1 MRPSAR
7 GSSKK
12 SPTMPAY
19 DASAH
24 QLGLSGPLPPGIAAN
39 YVQGPNGI
47 PKALYLCNPFV
58 RSALIKGSFKT
69 IVVLPKY
76 VDVNEWIAVNLFDF
90 FNNLNQ
96 FYGVVAEFCT
106 IQNNP
111 TMAVGFGLDY
121 TWIDQN
127 RKQVKLPAPQYIDY
141 VMTWVG
147 GLLSDEATFPTKAS
161 RDFPPTFKTTAAH
174 IYKQLLR
181 VFAHIYHAQF
191 SYLVHLC
198 CEGHFNSLFAHFI
211 AFGKEFDL
219 FDFRAFKQSGAASVS
234 SSSSSTTSGSNGAG
248 AGEGGASESAGLSA
262 TPYPGVCDLIER
274 WVELGI
280 LDQTVLR

>member
-1 MRPSAR
+1 MSNFFRSMGRSTRP
-7 GSSKK
+7 KK
-12 SPTMPAY
+12 SPTMPSADFPMQY
-19 DASAH
+19 GQQSGQPHASGAF
-24 QLGLSGPLPPGIAAN
+24 GPTG
-39 YVQGPNGI
+39 
-47 PKALYLCNPFV
+47 KALYLCNPFL
-58 RSALIKGSFKT
+58 RSALVKGSFKT
-69 IVVLPKY
+69 IVTLPKY
-76 VDVNEWIAVNLFDF
+76 VDPREWVAVNLFDF

-96 FYGVVAEFCT
+96 FYGVLTEFCT

-111 TMAVGFGLDY
+111 TMSAGVGLDY

-161 RDFPPTFKTTAAH
+161 RDFPPTFLTTAKH

-191 SYLVHLC
+191 PHLIHLC

-211 AFGKEFDL
+211 AFGAEFEL
-219 FDFRAFKQSGAASVS
+219 FGFQEFKNSGNSV
-234 SSSSSTTSGSNGAG
+234 
-248 AGEGGASESAGLSA
+248 GGG
-262 TPYPGVCDLIER
+262 YPGVCDLVEA
-274 WVELGI
+274 WVSMGI
-280 LDQTVLR
+280 LEEKCLR

>member
-1 MRPSAR
+1 MSNFFRSMGRSSRP
-7 GSSKK
+7 KK
-12 SPTMPAY
+12 SPTMPSMPY
-19 DASAH
+19 DSAMG
-24 QLGLSGPLPPGIAAN
+24 QTTTLGAGS
-39 YVQGPNGI
+39 
-47 PKALYLCNPFV
+47 KSLYLCNPFV

-76 VDVNEWIAVNLFDF
+76 VDQKEWIAVNLFDF

-96 FYGVVAEFCT
+96 FYGILTEFCT

-111 TMAVGFGLDY
+111 TMSAGVGLDY

-127 RKQVKLPAPQYIDY
+127 KRQVKLPAPQYIDY

-161 RDFPPTFKTTAAH
+161 REFPVTFLATAKH

-191 SYLVHLC
+191 HHLVHLC

-211 AFGKEFDL
+211 AFGSEFDL
-219 FDFRAFKQSGAASVS
+219 FQFSEFKGVDGSASGQ
-234 SSSSSTTSGSNGAG
+234 G
-248 AGEGGASESAGLSA
+248 
-262 TPYPGVCDLIER
+262 YPGACDLIEK
-274 WVELGI
+274 WVELGT
-280 LDQTVLR
+280 LGPEVVK